1 MPAQL
6 KPPMRKVIDPA
17 NSKISKVMPWIVKAG
32 LFQRP
37 GALEEAM
44 QPKQFNCKV
53 RVSAILS

>member
-17 NSKISKVMPWIVKAG
+17 NSKISNVMPWIVKAG

-37 GALEEAM
+37 WALKDVL